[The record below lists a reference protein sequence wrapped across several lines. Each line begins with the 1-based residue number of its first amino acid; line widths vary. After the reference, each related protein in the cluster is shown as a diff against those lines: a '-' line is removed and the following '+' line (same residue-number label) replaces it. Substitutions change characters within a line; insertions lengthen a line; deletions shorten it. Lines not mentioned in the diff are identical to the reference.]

1 MAAFLVLLAAC
12 APLPKTVAVL
22 QSATPSPSPTPTA
35 SFAASGPGF
44 HAGEVGLAY
53 PAVSLSAVGGVQ
65 PYKWSVAGG
74 ALPGGLSL
82 GTDGTVAGTPTGAGH
97 YGSLHVC
104 RDCQGELRAVNA

>member
-53 PAVSLSAVGGVQ
+53 PAVSLNAVGGVQ
-65 PYKWSVAGG
+65 SYKWSVAGG

-82 GTDGTVAGTPTGAGH
+82 GPDGTVAGTGRRALRFI
-97 YGSLHVC
+97 SRLS
-104 RDCQGELRAVNA
+104 RLSGELRAIKA

>member
-22 QSATPSPSPTPTA
+22 QSATPSPSPTLTA

-53 PAVSLSAVGGVQ
+53 PAVSLNAVGGVQ
-65 PYKWSVAGG
+65 SYKWSVAGG

-82 GTDGTVAGTPTGAGH
+82 GPDGTVAGTGRRALRFISH
-97 YGSLHVC
+97 LSRLS
-104 RDCQGELRAVNA
+104 GELRAVKA